1 MVNKHP
7 TSIISNNAKLG
18 SNVNI
23 GPYCIVNKN
32 VTIGNNVE
40 LKAHVYIDGNTII
53 GNNCTFYP
61 YCSIGS
67 SPQDLKYKG
76 EKSELKIGNN
86 NIFREY
92 VTVNPGTE
100 GGGLLTSIGN
110 DCLFM
115 ISSHVAHDC
124 KIGNNVIM
132 VNNASL
138 AGHVIL
144 EDYAIMGALSGAH
157 QFCRIGKHSMIGG
170 LSGVDSDVIPYGTV
184 VGNRAYLSGL
194 NIIGLKRR
202 GFSKDVIQDLR
213 KAYGLLFSS
222 IEGTFS
228 DRVKEVSDEFFN
240 NEPVQEIVNFL
251 SKEKSRSICKPKNDN
266 S

>member
-1 MVNKHP
+1 MINKHH
-7 TSIISNNAKLG
+7 TSIISEKAVLG
-18 SNVNI
+18 SNVTI
-23 GPYCIVNKN
+23 GPYCIINEN
-32 VTIGNNVE
+32 VKIGNNVN
-40 LKAHVYIDGNTII
+40 LKAHVYIDGNTTI
-53 GNNCTFYP
+53 GDNCTFFP
-61 YCSIGS
+61 YCSIGT

-76 EKSELKIGNN
+76 EESILQIGNN

-92 VTVNPGTE
+92 VTINPGTE
-100 GGGLLTSIGN
+100 GGGLKTVIKDN
-110 DCLFM
+110 CLFM
-115 ISSHVAHDC
+115 INAHVAHDC

-184 VGNRAYLSGL
+184 IGNRAYLSGL

-202 GFSKDVIQDLR
+202 GFSKDIIQDLR

-222 IEGTFS
+222 QEGTFS
-228 DRVKEVSDEFFN
+228 DRVKEVSEEFLD
-240 NEPVQEIVNFL
+240 NEPIQEIVQFL
-251 SKEKSRSICKPKNDN
+251 KSEKSRSICKPKNAN
-266 S
+266 

>member
-1 MVNKHP
+1 MINKHH
-7 TSIISNNAKLG
+7 TSIVSEKAILG
-18 SNVNI
+18 SNVTI
-23 GPYCIVNKN
+23 GPYCIINDN
-32 VTIGNNVE
+32 VKIGNNVN
-40 LKAHVYIDGNTII
+40 LMAHIYVDGNTII
-53 GNNCTFYP
+53 GDNCRFFP
-61 YCSIGS
+61 YCSIGT

-76 EKSELKIGNN
+76 EKSKLKIGDN

-100 GGGLLTSIGN
+100 GGGLETIIGN
-110 DCLFM
+110 NCLFM
-115 ISSHVAHDC
+115 INAHVAHDC

-132 VNNASL
+132 VNNASI

-184 VGNRAYLSGL
+184 LGNRAYLSGL

-202 GFSKDVIQDLR
+202 GFSKDIIQDLR

-222 IEGTFS
+222 QEGTFS
-228 DRVKEVSDEFFN
+228 DRVKEVSEEFLD
-240 NEPVQEIVNFL
+240 NEPIQEIVQFL
-251 SKEKSRSICKPKNDN
+251 KSEKSRSICKPKNAN
-266 S
+266 

>member
-1 MVNKHP
+1 MINKHH
-7 TSIISNNAKLG
+7 TSIISEKAVLG
-18 SNVNI
+18 SNVTI
-23 GPYCIVNKN
+23 GPYCIINEN
-32 VTIGNNVE
+32 VKIGNNVN
-40 LKAHVYIDGNTII
+40 LKAHIYIDGNTTIDD
-53 GNNCTFYP
+53 NCTFFP
-61 YCSIGS
+61 YCSIGT

-76 EKSELKIGNN
+76 EKSKLKIGKN

-92 VTVNPGTE
+92 VTVNTGTQ
-100 GGGLLTSIGN
+100 GGGLETVIGDN
-110 DCLFM
+110 CLFM
-115 ISSHVAHDC
+115 INAHVAHDC

-132 VNNASL
+132 VNNASI

-184 VGNRAYLSGL
+184 IGNRAYLSGL

-202 GFSKDVIQDLR
+202 GFSKDIIQDLR

-222 IEGTFS
+222 QEGTFS
-228 DRVKEVSDEFFN
+228 DRVKEVSEEFSD
-240 NEPVQEIVNFL
+240 NEPIQEIVQFL
-251 SKEKSRSICKPKNDN
+251 KREKSRSICKPKNAN
-266 S
+266 

>member
-1 MVNKHP
+1 MINQHH
-7 TSIISNNAKLG
+7 TSIISNKAELG
-18 SNVNI
+18 SNVI
-23 GPYCIVNKN
+23 VGPYCIINEN
-32 VTIGNNVE
+32 VKIGNNVN

-76 EKSELKIGNN
+76 EKSVLKIGNN
-86 NIFREY
+86 NTFREY
-92 VTVNPGTE
+92 VTVNPGTL
-100 GGGLLTSIGN
+100 GGGLETVIGN
-110 DCLFM
+110 QCLFM
-115 ISSHVAHDC
+115 VSSHVAHDC

-138 AGHVIL
+138 AGHVVL
-144 EDYAIMGALSGAH
+144 DDYAIMGAMSGAH

-184 VGNRAYLSGL
+184 IGNRAYLSGL

-202 GFSKDVIQDLR
+202 GFSKPIIQDLR

-222 IEGTFS
+222 QEGTFTE
-228 DRVKEVSDEFFN
+228 RVNEVSEEFTN
-240 NEPVQEIVNFL
+240 NEPVKEIVNFL
-251 SKEKSRSICKPKNDN
+251 KSEKSRSICKPKDAN
-266 S
+266 

>member
-1 MVNKHP
+1 MINKHH
-7 TSIISNNAKLG
+7 TSIISEKAVLG
-18 SNVNI
+18 SNVTI
-23 GPYCIVNKN
+23 GPYCIINEN
-32 VTIGNNVE
+32 VKIGNNVN
-40 LKAHVYIDGNTII
+40 LKAHIYIDGNTTI
-53 GNNCTFYP
+53 GDNCTFFP
-61 YCSIGS
+61 YCSIGT

-76 EKSELKIGNN
+76 EKSTLKIGKN

-100 GGGLLTSIGN
+100 GGGLETVIGDN
-110 DCLFM
+110 CLFM
-115 ISSHVAHDC
+115 INAHVAHDC

-132 VNNASL
+132 VNNASI

-184 VGNRAYLSGL
+184 IGNRAYLSGL

-202 GFSKDVIQDLR
+202 GFSKDIIQDLR

-222 IEGTFS
+222 QEGTFS
-228 DRVKEVSDEFFN
+228 DRVKEVSEEFLD
-240 NEPVQEIVNFL
+240 NEPIQEIVQFL
-251 SKEKSRSICKPKNDN
+251 KSEKSRSICKPKNAN
-266 S
+266 

>member
-1 MVNKHP
+1 MIHKHH
-7 TSIISNNAKLG
+7 TSIISEKAILG
-18 SNVNI
+18 SNVTI
-23 GPYCIVNKN
+23 GPYCIINEN
-32 VTIGNNVE
+32 VKIGNNVN
-40 LKAHVYIDGNTII
+40 LKAHVYIDGNTTI
-53 GNNCTFYP
+53 GDNCTFFP
-61 YCSIGS
+61 YCSIGT

-76 EKSELKIGNN
+76 EESILKIGKN

-92 VTVNPGTE
+92 VTINPGTE
-100 GGGLLTSIGN
+100 GGGLKTVIKDN
-110 DCLFM
+110 CLFM
-115 ISSHVAHDC
+115 INAHVAHDC

-184 VGNRAYLSGL
+184 IGNRAYLSGL

-202 GFSKDVIQDLR
+202 GFSKDIIQDLR

-222 IEGTFS
+222 QEGTFS
-228 DRVKEVSDEFFN
+228 DRVKEVSEEFLD
-240 NEPVQEIVNFL
+240 NEPIQEIVQFL
-251 SKEKSRSICKPKNDN
+251 KSEKSRSICKPKNAN
-266 S
+266 

>member
-1 MVNKHP
+1 MINKHH
-7 TSIISNNAKLG
+7 TSIISEKAVLG
-18 SNVNI
+18 SNVTI
-23 GPYCIVNKN
+23 GPYCIINEN
-32 VTIGNNVE
+32 VKIGNNVN
-40 LKAHVYIDGNTII
+40 LKAHIYIDGNTTI
-53 GNNCTFYP
+53 GDNCTFFP
-61 YCSIGS
+61 YCSIGT

-76 EKSELKIGNN
+76 EKSILKIGNN

-100 GGGLLTSIGN
+100 GGGLKTVIGDN
-110 DCLFM
+110 CLFM
-115 ISSHVAHDC
+115 INAHVAHDC

-184 VGNRAYLSGL
+184 IGNRAYLSGL

-222 IEGTFS
+222 QEGTFS
-228 DRVKEVSDEFFN
+228 DRVKEVSEEFLD
-240 NEPVQEIVNFL
+240 NEPIQEIVQFL
-251 SKEKSRSICKPKNDN
+251 KSEKSRSICKPKNAN
-266 S
+266 

>member
-1 MVNKHP
+1 MINKHH
-7 TSIISNNAKLG
+7 TSIISEKAVLG
-18 SNVNI
+18 SNVTI
-23 GPYCIVNKN
+23 GPYCIINEN
-32 VTIGNNVE
+32 VKIGNNVN
-40 LKAHVYIDGNTII
+40 LKAHIYIDGNTTIDD
-53 GNNCTFYP
+53 NCTFFP
-61 YCSIGS
+61 YCSIGT

-76 EKSELKIGNN
+76 EKSKLKIGKN

-92 VTVNPGTE
+92 VTVNTGTE
-100 GGGLLTSIGN
+100 GGGLETIIGDN
-110 DCLFM
+110 CLFM
-115 ISSHVAHDC
+115 INAHVAHDC

-132 VNNASL
+132 VNNASI

-184 VGNRAYLSGL
+184 IGNRAYLSGL

-202 GFSKDVIQDLR
+202 GFSKHIIQDLR

-222 IEGTFS
+222 QEGTFS
-228 DRVKEVSDEFFN
+228 DRVKEVSEEFLD
-240 NEPVQEIVNFL
+240 NEPIQEIVLFL
-251 SKEKSRSICKPKNDN
+251 KSEKSRSICKPKNAN
-266 S
+266 

>member
-1 MVNKHP
+1 MINKHH
-7 TSIISNNAKLG
+7 TSIVSEKAILG
-18 SNVNI
+18 SNVTI
-23 GPYCIVNKN
+23 GPYCIINDN
-32 VTIGNNVE
+32 VKIGNNVN
-40 LKAHVYIDGNTII
+40 LMAHIYVDGNTII
-53 GNNCTFYP
+53 GDNCRFFP
-61 YCSIGS
+61 YCSIGT

-76 EKSELKIGNN
+76 EKSKLKIGDN

-100 GGGLLTSIGN
+100 GGGLETTIGN
-110 DCLFM
+110 NCLFM
-115 ISSHVAHDC
+115 INAHVAHDC

-132 VNNASL
+132 VNNASI

-184 VGNRAYLSGL
+184 IGNRAYLSGL

-202 GFSKDVIQDLR
+202 GFSKDIIQDLR

-222 IEGTFS
+222 QEGTFS
-228 DRVKEVSDEFFN
+228 DRVKEVSEEFLD
-240 NEPVQEIVNFL
+240 NEPIQEIVQFL
-251 SKEKSRSICKPKNDN
+251 KSEKSRSICKPKNAN
-266 S
+266 

>member
-1 MVNKHP
+1 MTNQHH
-7 TSIISNNAKLG
+7 TSIISNRAELG
-18 SNVNI
+18 SNVTI
-23 GPYCIVNKN
+23 GPYCIINDN
-32 VTIGNNVE
+32 VKIGNNAI
-40 LKAHVYIDGNTII
+40 LKAHVYIDGNTFI

-67 SPQDLKYKG
+67 TPQDLKYKG
-76 EKSELKIGNN
+76 EKSILKIGNN

-100 GGGLLTSIGN
+100 GGGLETIIGN
-110 DCLFM
+110 QCLFM
-115 ISSHVAHDC
+115 VSSHVAHDC

-138 AGHVIL
+138 AGHVVL
-144 EDYAIMGALSGAH
+144 EDYAIMGAMSGAH

-184 VGNRAYLSGL
+184 IGNRAYLSGL

-202 GFSKDVIQDLR
+202 GFSKPIIQDLR

-222 IEGTFS
+222 QEGTFS
-228 DRVKEVSDEFFN
+228 ERVKEVSEEFTN
-240 NEPVQEIVNFL
+240 NEPVKEIVNFL
-251 SKEKSRSICKPKNDN
+251 KSEKSRSICKPKNAN
-266 S
+266 

>member
-1 MVNKHP
+1 MINKHH
-7 TSIISNNAKLG
+7 TSIISEKAVLG
-18 SNVNI
+18 SNITI
-23 GPYCIVNKN
+23 GPYCIINEN
-32 VTIGNNVE
+32 VKIGNNVN
-40 LKAHVYIDGNTII
+40 LKAHVYIDGNTTI
-53 GNNCTFYP
+53 GDNCTFFP
-61 YCSIGS
+61 YCSIGT
-67 SPQDLKYKG
+67 SPQDLKYRG
-76 EKSELKIGNN
+76 EKSILKIGNN

-100 GGGLLTSIGN
+100 GGGLKTKIGN
-110 DCLFM
+110 NCLFM
-115 ISSHVAHDC
+115 ISSHIAHDC

-157 QFCRIGKHSMIGG
+157 QFCRIGKKSMIGG

-184 VGNRAYLSGL
+184 IGNRAYLSGL

-202 GFSKDVIQDLR
+202 GFSKDIIQDLR

-222 IEGTFS
+222 QEGIFS
-228 DRVKEVSDEFFN
+228 DRIREVSEEFLD
-240 NEPVQEIVNFL
+240 NEPIQEIVQFL
-251 SKEKSRSICKPKNDN
+251 KSEKSRSICKPKNAN
-266 S
+266 

>member
-1 MVNKHP
+1 MNNIHH
-7 TSIISNNAKLG
+7 TSIISEKAILG
-18 SNVNI
+18 FNVTI
-23 GPYCIVNKN
+23 GPYCIINEN
-32 VTIGNNVE
+32 VKIGNNVN
-40 LKAHVYIDGNTII
+40 LKAHVYIDGNTTI
-53 GNNCTFYP
+53 GDDCTFFP
-61 YCSIGS
+61 YSSIGT

-76 EKSELKIGNN
+76 EKSKLKIGNN

-100 GGGLLTSIGN
+100 GGGLMTIIGDN
-110 DCLFM
+110 CLFM
-115 ISSHVAHDC
+115 INAHVAHDC

-184 VGNRAYLSGL
+184 IGNRAYLSGL

-213 KAYGLLFSS
+213 KAYGVLFSS
-222 IEGTFS
+222 QEGIFS
-228 DRVKEVSDEFFN
+228 DRVKEVSEEFSD
-240 NEPVQEIVNFL
+240 NEPIQEIVQFL
-251 SKEKSRSICKPKNDN
+251 KSEKSRSICKPKNAN
-266 S
+266 

>member
-1 MVNKHP
+1 MV
-7 TSIISNNAKLG
+7 
-18 SNVNI
+18 
-23 GPYCIVNKN
+23 
-32 VTIGNNVE
+32 
-40 LKAHVYIDGNTII
+40 
-53 GNNCTFYP
+53 
-61 YCSIGS
+61 
-67 SPQDLKYKG
+67 
-76 EKSELKIGNN
+76 NN

-100 GGGLLTSIGN
+100 GGGLETVIGDN
-110 DCLFM
+110 CLFM
-115 ISSHVAHDC
+115 INAHVAHDC

-132 VNNASL
+132 VNNASI

-184 VGNRAYLSGL
+184 IGNRAYLSGL

-222 IEGTFS
+222 QEGTFS
-228 DRVKEVSDEFFN
+228 DRVKEVSEEFSD
-240 NEPVQEIVNFL
+240 NEPIQEIVQFL
-251 SKEKSRSICKPKNDN
+251 KSEKSRSICKPKNAN
-266 S
+266 

>member
-1 MVNKHP
+1 MINQHH
-7 TSIISNNAKLG
+7 TSIISNKAELG
-18 SNVNI
+18 SNVII
-23 GPYCIVNKN
+23 GPYCIINKN
-32 VTIGNNVE
+32 VKIGNNVN

-76 EKSELKIGNN
+76 EKSVLKIGNN
-86 NIFREY
+86 NTFREY
-92 VTVNPGTE
+92 VTVNPGTL
-100 GGGLLTSIGN
+100 GGGLETVIGN
-110 DCLFM
+110 QCLFM
-115 ISSHVAHDC
+115 VSSHVAHDC

-138 AGHVIL
+138 AGHVLL
-144 EDYAIMGALSGAH
+144 EDYAIMGAMSGAH

-184 VGNRAYLSGL
+184 IGNRAHLSGL

-202 GFSKDVIQDLR
+202 GFSKPIIQDLR

-222 IEGTFS
+222 QEGTFS
-228 DRVKEVSDEFFN
+228 ERVKEVSEEFTN
-240 NEPVQEIVNFL
+240 NEPVKEIVNFL
-251 SKEKSRSICKPKNDN
+251 KGEKSRSICKPKDAN
-266 S
+266 

>member
-1 MVNKHP
+1 MINKHH
-7 TSIISNNAKLG
+7 TSIISEKAVLG
-18 SNVNI
+18 TNVTI
-23 GPYCIVNKN
+23 GPYCIVNEN
-32 VTIGNNVE
+32 VKIGNNVN
-40 LKAHVYIDGNTII
+40 LKAHVYIDGNTTI
-53 GNNCTFYP
+53 GDNCTFFP

-76 EKSELKIGNN
+76 EESILKIGDN

-100 GGGLLTSIGN
+100 GGGLKTIIGDN
-110 DCLFM
+110 CLFM
-115 ISSHVAHDC
+115 INAHVAHDC

-144 EDYAIMGALSGAH
+144 EDFAIMGALSGAH

-184 VGNRAYLSGL
+184 IGNRAYLSGL

-202 GFSKDVIQDLR
+202 GFSKDIIQDLR

-222 IEGTFS
+222 QEGTFS
-228 DRVKEVSDEFFN
+228 DRVKEVSEEFLD
-240 NEPVQEIVNFL
+240 NEPIQEIVQFL
-251 SKEKSRSICKPKNDN
+251 KSEKSRSICKPKNAN
-266 S
+266 

>member
-1 MVNKHP
+1 MINKHH
-7 TSIISNNAKLG
+7 TSIISEKAVLG
-18 SNVNI
+18 SNVTI
-23 GPYCIVNKN
+23 GPYCIINEN
-32 VTIGNNVE
+32 VKIGNNVN
-40 LKAHVYIDGNTII
+40 LKAHIYIDGNTTIDD
-53 GNNCTFYP
+53 NCTFFP
-61 YCSIGS
+61 YCSIGT

-76 EKSELKIGNN
+76 EKSKLKIGKN

-92 VTVNPGTE
+92 VTVNTGTE
-100 GGGLLTSIGN
+100 GGGLETVIGDN
-110 DCLFM
+110 CLFM
-115 ISSHVAHDC
+115 INAHVAHDC

-132 VNNASL
+132 VNNASI

-184 VGNRAYLSGL
+184 IGNRAYLSGL

-202 GFSKDVIQDLR
+202 GFSKYIIQDLR

-222 IEGTFS
+222 QEGTFS
-228 DRVKEVSDEFFN
+228 DRVKEVSEEFLD
-240 NEPVQEIVNFL
+240 NEPIQEIVQFL
-251 SKEKSRSICKPKNDN
+251 KSEKSRSICKPKNAN
-266 S
+266 

>member
-1 MVNKHP
+1 MINKHH
-7 TSIISNNAKLG
+7 TSIISEKAVLG
-18 SNVNI
+18 SNITI
-23 GPYCIVNKN
+23 GPYCIVNEN
-32 VTIGNNVE
+32 VKIGNNVN
-40 LKAHVYIDGNTII
+40 LKAHVYIDGNTTI
-53 GNNCTFYP
+53 GDNCTFFP
-61 YCSIGS
+61 YCSIGTY
-67 SPQDLKYKG
+67 PQDLKYKG
-76 EKSELKIGNN
+76 EKSLLKIGNN

-100 GGGLLTSIGN
+100 GGGLKTVIGDN
-110 DCLFM
+110 CLFM
-115 ISSHVAHDC
+115 ISAHVAHDC

-184 VGNRAYLSGL
+184 IGNRAYLSGL

-202 GFSKDVIQDLR
+202 GFSKEIIQDLR

-222 IEGTFS
+222 QEGIFS
-228 DRVKEVSDEFFN
+228 DRIKEVSEEFLD
-240 NEPVQEIVNFL
+240 NEPIQEIVQFL
-251 SKEKSRSICKPKNDN
+251 KSEKSRSICKPKNAN
-266 S
+266 

>member
-1 MVNKHP
+1 MINKHH
-7 TSIISNNAKLG
+7 TSIISEKAVLG
-18 SNVNI
+18 SNVTI
-23 GPYCIVNKN
+23 GPYCIINEN
-32 VTIGNNVE
+32 VKIGNNVN
-40 LKAHVYIDGNTII
+40 LKAHVYIDGNTTI
-53 GNNCTFYP
+53 GDNCTFFP
-61 YCSIGS
+61 YCSIGT

-76 EKSELKIGNN
+76 EESILKIGNN

-92 VTVNPGTE
+92 VTINPGTE
-100 GGGLLTSIGN
+100 GGGLKTVIKDN
-110 DCLFM
+110 CLFM
-115 ISSHVAHDC
+115 INAHVAHDC

-184 VGNRAYLSGL
+184 IGNRAYLSGL

-202 GFSKDVIQDLR
+202 GFSKDIIQDLR

-222 IEGTFS
+222 QEGIFS
-228 DRVKEVSDEFFN
+228 DRVKEVSEEFLD
-240 NEPVQEIVNFL
+240 NEPIQEIVQFL
-251 SKEKSRSICKPKNDN
+251 KSEKSRSICKPKNAN
-266 S
+266 

>member
-1 MVNKHP
+1 MIRKHH
-7 TSIISNNAKLG
+7 TSIVSEKAELG
-18 SNVNI
+18 SNVTV
-23 GPYCIVNKN
+23 GPYCIINEN
-32 VTIGNNVE
+32 VKIGNNVN
-40 LKAHVYIDGNTII
+40 LKAHIYIDGNTII
-53 GNNCTFYP
+53 GENCTFFP
-61 YCSIGS
+61 FCSIGT

-76 EKSELKIGNN
+76 EKSILKIGNN

-100 GGGLLTSIGN
+100 GGGLETVIGDN
-110 DCLFM
+110 CLFM
-115 ISSHVAHDC
+115 INAHVAHDC

-132 VNNASL
+132 VNNASI

-184 VGNRAYLSGL
+184 TGNRAYLSGL

-202 GFSKDVIQDLR
+202 GFTKDTIQNLR

-222 IEGTFS
+222 QEGTFA
-228 DRVKEVSDEFFN
+228 DRVKEVSEEFVN
-240 NEPVQEIVNFL
+240 NEPIQEIVNFL
-251 SKEKSRSICKPKNDN
+251 KSEKSRSICKPKNAN
-266 S
+266 

>member
-1 MVNKHP
+1 MINKHH
-7 TSIISNNAKLG
+7 TSIISEKAVLG
-18 SNVNI
+18 SNVTI
-23 GPYCIVNKN
+23 GPYCIINEN
-32 VTIGNNVE
+32 VKIGNNVN
-40 LKAHVYIDGNTII
+40 LKAHVYVDGNTTI
-53 GNNCTFYP
+53 GDNCTFFP
-61 YCSIGS
+61 YCSIGT

-76 EKSELKIGNN
+76 EESILQIGNN

-92 VTVNPGTE
+92 VTINPGTE
-100 GGGLLTSIGN
+100 GGGLKTVIKDN
-110 DCLFM
+110 CLFM
-115 ISSHVAHDC
+115 INAHVAHDC

-184 VGNRAYLSGL
+184 IGNRAYLSGL

-202 GFSKDVIQDLR
+202 GFSKDIIQDLR

-222 IEGTFS
+222 QEGIFS
-228 DRVKEVSDEFFN
+228 DRVKEVSEEFLD
-240 NEPVQEIVNFL
+240 NEPIQEIVQFL
-251 SKEKSRSICKPKNDN
+251 KSEKSRSICKPKNAN
-266 S
+266 

>member
-1 MVNKHP
+1 MINQHH
-7 TSIISNNAKLG
+7 TSIISNKAELG
-18 SNVNI
+18 SNVI
-23 GPYCIVNKN
+23 VGPYCIINKN
-32 VTIGNNVE
+32 VKIGNNVN

-76 EKSELKIGNN
+76 EKSVLKIGNN
-86 NIFREY
+86 NTFREY
-92 VTVNPGTE
+92 VTVNPGTL
-100 GGGLLTSIGN
+100 GGGLETVIGN
-110 DCLFM
+110 QCLFM
-115 ISSHVAHDC
+115 VSSHVAHDC

-138 AGHVIL
+138 AGHVLL
-144 EDYAIMGALSGAH
+144 EDYAIMGAMSGAH

-184 VGNRAYLSGL
+184 IGNRAHLSGL

-202 GFSKDVIQDLR
+202 GFSKPIIQDLR

-222 IEGTFS
+222 QEGTFS
-228 DRVKEVSDEFFN
+228 ERVKEVSEEFTK
-240 NEPVQEIVNFL
+240 NEPVKEIVNFL
-251 SKEKSRSICKPKNDN
+251 KGEKSRSICKPKDAN
-266 S
+266 

>member
-1 MVNKHP
+1 MINKHH
-7 TSIISNNAKLG
+7 TSIISEKAVLG
-18 SNVNI
+18 SNVTI
-23 GPYCIVNKN
+23 GPYCIINEN
-32 VTIGNNVE
+32 VKIGNNVN
-40 LKAHVYIDGNTII
+40 LKAHVYIDGNTTI
-53 GNNCTFYP
+53 GDNCTFFP
-61 YCSIGS
+61 YCSIGT

-76 EKSELKIGNN
+76 ERSKLKIGNN

-92 VTVNPGTE
+92 VTINPGTE
-100 GGGLLTSIGN
+100 GGGLKTVIKDN
-110 DCLFM
+110 CLFM
-115 ISSHVAHDC
+115 INAHVAHDC

-184 VGNRAYLSGL
+184 IGNRAYLSGL

-202 GFSKDVIQDLR
+202 GFSKYIIQDLR

-222 IEGTFS
+222 QEGTFS
-228 DRVKEVSDEFFN
+228 DRVKEVSEEFSD
-240 NEPVQEIVNFL
+240 NEPIQEIVQFL
-251 SKEKSRSICKPKNDN
+251 KSEKSRSICKPNN
-266 S
+266 AN

>member
-1 MVNKHP
+1 MINKHH
-7 TSIISNNAKLG
+7 TSIISEKAVLG
-18 SNVNI
+18 SNVTI
-23 GPYCIVNKN
+23 GPYCIINEN
-32 VTIGNNVE
+32 VKIGNNVN
-40 LKAHVYIDGNTII
+40 LKAHVYIDGNTTI
-53 GNNCTFYP
+53 GDNCTFFP
-61 YCSIGS
+61 YCSIGT

-76 EKSELKIGNN
+76 EKSILKIGNN

-100 GGGLLTSIGN
+100 GGGLKTVIGDN
-110 DCLFM
+110 CLFM
-115 ISSHVAHDC
+115 INAHVAHDC

-184 VGNRAYLSGL
+184 IGNRAYLSGL

-202 GFSKDVIQDLR
+202 GFSKDIIQDLR

-222 IEGTFS
+222 QEGTFS
-228 DRVKEVSDEFFN
+228 DRVKEVSEEFLD
-240 NEPVQEIVNFL
+240 NEPIQEIVQFL
-251 SKEKSRSICKPKNDN
+251 KSEKSRSICKPKNAN
-266 S
+266 

>member
-1 MVNKHP
+1 MINKHH
-7 TSIISNNAKLG
+7 TSIISEKAVLG
-18 SNVNI
+18 SNVTI
-23 GPYCIVNKN
+23 GPYCIINEN
-32 VTIGNNVE
+32 VKIGNNVN
-40 LKAHVYIDGNTII
+40 LKAHVYIDGNTTI
-53 GNNCTFYP
+53 GDNCTFFP
-61 YCSIGS
+61 YCSIGT

-76 EKSELKIGNN
+76 EKSILKIGNN

-92 VTVNPGTE
+92 VTINPGTE
-100 GGGLLTSIGN
+100 GGGLETVIGN

-115 ISSHVAHDC
+115 INAHVAHDC
-124 KIGNNVIM
+124 KIGNNIIM
-132 VNNASL
+132 VNNASI

-184 VGNRAYLSGL
+184 TGNRAYLSGL

-202 GFSKDVIQDLR
+202 GFSKDIIQDLR

-222 IEGTFS
+222 QEGTFS
-228 DRVKEVSDEFFN
+228 DRVKEVSEEFLD
-240 NEPVQEIVNFL
+240 NEPIQEIVQFL
-251 SKEKSRSICKPKNDN
+251 KSEKSRSICKPKNAY
-266 S
+266 